1 MGDSAIW
8 IAVLVGGFGTFMWRA
23 LGVAVETRVQED
35 SPLFNWIGCVA
46 YAMVAGLMARVLL
59 MPGGDLSF
67 QPFVWRALAFLIALA
82 IWYRYGKSVPI
93 GLIAGVISYAI
104 ILQIKAL

>member
-1 MGDSAIW
+1 VGDAAIW
-8 IAVLVGGFGTFMWRA
+8 IAALIGGFGTFMWRA

-59 MPGGDLSF
+59 MPGGDLSL
-67 QPFVWRALAFLIALA
+67 QPLTWRAMAFLIALA
-82 IWYRYGKSVPI
+82 VWYRSGKSVPI
-93 GLIAGVISYAI
+93 GLVAGVISYAL
-104 ILQIKAL
+104 ILYFQGL